1 MTAPYIRLDTL
12 QQVEPK
18 ALLWGP
24 SLKSSVFVKTGWL
37 SRTQKPGQVPY
48 MQLRV
53 GSTEAVRLVSAKGL
67 EARAAQIVTLWVRH
81 GGACFYCGCDLSVDT
96 CSIEHILPK
105 SAGGPDHIAN
115 MALSCQPC
123 NRAAGALSVFEKV
136 NLAIRSRLGEMAMA
150 AGGGR

>member
-48 MQLRV
+48 MQ
-53 GSTEAVRLVSAKGL
+53 
-67 EARAAQIVTLWVRH
+67 
-81 GGACFYCGCDLSVDT
+81 
-96 CSIEHILPK
+96 K